1 MSDLKIY
8 AQNLESAA
16 MEQIETLASAPA
28 FDGARIRIMPDVE
41 CPHCGARLEADYEDR
56 EGWIGG
62 DEYENEAECPVRERE
77 FKLMRSMS
85 IDYEAKTMESEDD
98 GVLLG

>member
-1 MSDLKIY
+1 MKIY

-28 FDGARIRIMPDVE
+28 FDGARIRIMPE
-41 CPHCGARLEADYEDR
+41 R
-56 EGWIGG
+56 
-62 DEYENEAECPVRERE
+62 PVCERE
-77 FKLMRSMS
+77 FKLMCSMS

>member
-28 FDGARIRIMPDVE
+28 FDGARIRIVE
-41 CPHCGARLEADYEDR
+41 RPHCGARLEVDCEDR
-56 EGWIGG
+56 EGRISG
-62 DEYENEAECPVRERE
+62 DEYENEAERPVCERE
-77 FKLMRSMS
+77 FKLMCSMS
-85 IDYEAKTMESEDD
+85 IDCEAKTMESEDD

>member
-28 FDGARIRIMPDVE
+28 FDGARIRIMPD
-41 CPHCGARLEADYEDR
+41 
-56 EGWIGG
+56 EGWISG
-62 DEYENEAECPVRERE
+62 DEYENEAECPVCERE
-77 FKLMRSMS
+77 FKLMCSMS

>member
-28 FDGARIRIMPDVE
+28 FDGARIRIMPGTRKLRS
-41 CPHCGARLEADYEDR
+41 PLSPSAKNAGGRSKRRYAEAPR
-56 EGWIGG
+56 RRR
-62 DEYENEAECPVRERE
+62 AT
-77 FKLMRSMS
+77 
-85 IDYEAKTMESEDD
+85 A
-98 GVLLG
+98 

>member
-28 FDGARIRIMPDVE
+28 FDGARIRIMAQ
-41 CPHCGARLEADYEDR
+41 ARDSLKAT
-56 EGWIGG
+56 
-62 DEYENEAECPVRERE
+62 
-77 FKLMRSMS
+77 L
-85 IDYEAKTMESEDD
+85 
-98 GVLLG
+98 GVPL

>member
-16 MEQIETLASAPA
+16 MEQI
-28 FDGARIRIMPDVE
+28 VE
-41 CPHCGARLEADYEDR
+41 CPHCGARLEVDYEDR
-56 EGWIGG
+56 EGWISG
-62 DEYENEAECPVRERE
+62 DEYENEAECPVCERE
-77 FKLMRSMS
+77 FKLMCSMS

>member
-28 FDGARIRIMPDVE
+28 FDGARIRIMPDAS
-41 CPHCGARLEADYEDR
+41 PLSPSAKNAGGRSKRRYAEAPR
-56 EGWIGG
+56 RRR
-62 DEYENEAECPVRERE
+62 AT
-77 FKLMRSMS
+77 
-85 IDYEAKTMESEDD
+85 A
-98 GVLLG
+98 

>member
-28 FDGARIRIMPDVE
+28 FDGARIRIMPDA
-41 CPHCGARLEADYEDR
+41 HAGAGCVIGFTADLGEKWFPTSWASISDA
-56 EGWIGG
+56 GCSLHASNSS
-62 DEYENEAECPVRERE
+62 ENTTSTSSTRW
-77 FKLMRSMS
+77 
-85 IDYEAKTMESEDD
+85 
-98 GVLLG
+98 

>member
-28 FDGARIRIMPDVE
+28 QARDSLK
-41 CPHCGARLEADYEDR
+41 ATL
-56 EGWIGG
+56 
-62 DEYENEAECPVRERE
+62 
-77 FKLMRSMS
+77 
-85 IDYEAKTMESEDD
+85 
-98 GVLLG
+98 GVPL

>member
-16 MEQIETLASAPA
+16 MEQIEALASAPA
-28 FDGARIRIMPDVE
+28 FD
-41 CPHCGARLEADYEDR
+41 
-56 EGWIGG
+56 EGWISG
-62 DEYENEAECPVRERE
+62 DEYENEAECPVCERE
-77 FKLMRSMS
+77 FKLMCSMS

>member
-28 FDGARIRIMPDVE
+28 FDGARIRIMPE
-41 CPHCGARLEADYEDR
+41 R
-56 EGWIGG
+56 
-62 DEYENEAECPVRERE
+62 PVRERE
-77 FKLMRSMS
+77 FKLMCSMS

>member
-28 FDGARIRIMPDVE
+28 FD
-41 CPHCGARLEADYEDR
+41 
-56 EGWIGG
+56 
-62 DEYENEAECPVRERE
+62 
-77 FKLMRSMS
+77 
-85 IDYEAKTMESEDD
+85 YEAKTMESEDD

>member
-8 AQNLESAA
+8 AQNLGSAA

-28 FDGARIRIMPDVE
+28 FDGARIRIMP
-41 CPHCGARLEADYEDR
+41 
-56 EGWIGG
+56 
-62 DEYENEAECPVRERE
+62 ECPVRERE
-77 FKLMRSMS
+77 FKLMCSMS
-85 IDYEAKTMESEDD
+85 IDCEAKTMESEDD

>member
-28 FDGARIRIMPDVE
+28 FDGARIRIMPD
-41 CPHCGARLEADYEDR
+41 ARLEVDYEDR
-56 EGWIGG
+56 EGWISG
-62 DEYENEAECPVRERE
+62 DEYENEAECPVCERE
-77 FKLMRSMS
+77 FKLMCSMS

>member
-16 MEQIETLASAPA
+16 MEQIET
-28 FDGARIRIMPDVE
+28 
-41 CPHCGARLEADYEDR
+41 
-56 EGWIGG
+56 
-62 DEYENEAECPVRERE
+62 YENEAECPVCERE
-77 FKLMRSMS
+77 FKLMCSMS

>member
-28 FDGARIRIMPDVE
+28 FDGARIRIM
-41 CPHCGARLEADYEDR
+41 C
-56 EGWIGG
+56 
-62 DEYENEAECPVRERE
+62 
-77 FKLMRSMS
+77 SMS
-85 IDYEAKTMESEDD
+85 IDCEAKTMESEDD
-98 GVLLG
+98 GALLG

>member
-28 FDGARIRIMPDVE
+28 FDGAR
-41 CPHCGARLEADYEDR
+41 LEVDYEDR
-56 EGWIGG
+56 EGWISG
-62 DEYENEAECPVRERE
+62 DEYENEAECPVCERE
-77 FKLMRSMS
+77 FKLMCSMS

>member
-16 MEQIETLASAPA
+16 MEQMETLASAPA
-28 FDGARIRIMPDVE
+28 FDGARIRIMPDE
-41 CPHCGARLEADYEDR
+41 CPHCGARLEVDCEDR
-56 EGWIGG
+56 EGWISG
-62 DEYENEAECPVRERE
+62 DEYENEAERPVCERE
-77 FKLMRSMS
+77 FKLMCSMS